1 MIGTLVYILLDVSFN
16 VLTWSGK
23 KTINGV
29 VYISNCAYNSLVAN
43 KEDNLDNLDNS
54 NNSNKLAIELPD
66 YNNVLK
72 EIEEERKM
80 KNEIIN
86 RENINKMNELKLL
99 LEENENTMNKI
110 KKILN

>member
-16 VLTWSGK
+16 VLTWSSK

-29 VYISNCAYNSLVAN
+29 VYISNCAYNSLVSN
-43 KEDNLDNLDNS
+43 NEDNLDNM
-54 NNSNKLAIELPD
+54 NNANKLAIELPD